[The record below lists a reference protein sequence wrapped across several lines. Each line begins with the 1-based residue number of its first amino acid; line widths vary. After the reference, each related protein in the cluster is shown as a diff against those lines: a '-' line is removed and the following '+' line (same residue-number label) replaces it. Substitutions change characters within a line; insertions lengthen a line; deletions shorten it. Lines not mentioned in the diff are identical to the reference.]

1 MLNILSMAAGAA
13 LLITSAA
20 NAQYGE
26 PIYHYQGE
34 MEAQTETGFID
45 LDWDIRI
52 LDPDQQM
59 VTFLLSSAL
68 GNVEVSGDVANF
80 QIAPQGPFNAIVIQL
95 DATRGDAPRH
105 IELTYDGVLFPEPMD
120 TDINDIS
127 PERVELSVDGFWLP
141 VDATFQGFFTAD
153 LTVDVGAPWS
163 GIANGE
169 VVPLPTGARVINTD
183 PSLDIAFTLAPSF
196 RSTHHD
202 GFSLHDLRDS
212 ADGAEVLI
220 DAATYC
226 VDYLNRLYGGADRLP
241 HINFAINRR
250 SGSAYNRRSYI
261 SLTDIADASP
271 ESMTQFVCHEL
282 SHHWSSGANFNTV
295 ENWLNESFAEYAGNM
310 AVRDHF
316 GEAVFVDRM
325 NLFVSQIDGRNLPAI
340 WTPGATDRGP
350 ELVNYRAGPVALWH
364 LETYLG
370 RPAFNRFITRY
381 MVDGIDTTPDLLA
394 MLEEISGREARDWF
408 EDRLAQAGP

>member
-1 MLNILSMAAGAA
+1 MNILSMAAGAA
-13 LLITSAA
+13 FLITAGA

-45 LDWDIRI
+45 LEWDIRI
-52 LDPDQQM
+52 LDPEQQM

-68 GNVEVSGDVANF
+68 GNVEVSGDGATV

-95 DATRGDAPRH
+95 DEARGGAPRH

-127 PERVELSVDGFWLP
+127 PDRVELSVDGFWLP
-141 VDATFQGFFTAD
+141 IDASFQGFFTAD
-153 LTVDVGAPWS
+153 LAIDVGAAWS
-163 GIANGE
+163 GIANGD
-169 VVPLPTGARVINTD
+169 VVERPTGVRVINTE

-196 RSTHHD
+196 RTTHHD
-202 GFSLHDLRDS
+202 GFSLHDLRDNN
-212 ADGAEVLI
+212 DGSDVLI
-220 DAATYC
+220 SAAAYC
-226 VDYLNRLYGGADRLP
+226 VDYLNGLYGGMDRLP
-241 HINFAINRR
+241 HINFTINRR

-261 SLTDIADASP
+261 SLTDISDTEA
-271 ESMTQFVCHEL
+271 ETMTQFLCHEL
-282 SHHWSSGANFNTV
+282 SHHWSFGANFNTV
-295 ENWLNESFAEYAGNM
+295 ENWLNESFAEYIGNM
-310 AVRDHF
+310 AVREHF
-316 GEAVFVDRM
+316 GEAVFLDRM
-325 NLFVSQIDGRNLPAI
+325 NLFASQIEGQALPAI
-340 WTPGATDRGP
+340 WVPGATDRGP
-350 ELVNYRAGPVALWH
+350 YLVNYRAGPVALWE

-408 EDRLAQAGP
+408 EDRLAQTGH

>member
-1 MLNILSMAAGAA
+1 MKLFSMAASAA
-13 LLITSAA
+13 LLIAAGA

-34 MEAQTETGFID
+34 MAAQTETGFVD
-45 LDWDIRI
+45 LDWHIEI

-59 VTFLLSSAL
+59 VTFLLSSHL

-95 DATRGDAPRH
+95 DAAGDGPRH
-105 IELTYDGVLFPEPMD
+105 IEMAYDGVLFPEPLEN
-120 TDINDIS
+120 DINDIS
-127 PERVELSVDGFWLP
+127 AERVELSVDGFWLP

-169 VVPLPTGARVINTD
+169 VMPLPTGVRVINTD

-196 RSTHHD
+196 RTTHHD
-202 GFSLHDLRDS
+202 GFSLHDLRTFD
-212 ADGAEVLI
+212 DGSDVLI
-220 DAATYC
+220 DAATFC
-226 VDYLNRLYGGADRLP
+226 VDYLNGLYGETDPLP
-241 HINFAINRR
+241 HINFTINNR

-261 SLTDIADASP
+261 SLTDISDAAP
-271 ESMTQFVCHEL
+271 ETMTQFVCHEL
-282 SHHWSSGANFNTV
+282 SHHWSFGANFNTV

-310 AVRDHF
+310 AVREQF
-316 GEAVFVDRM
+316 GEAVFIDRM
-325 NLFVSQIDGRNLPAI
+325 NLFVSQIEDQNLPAI

-370 RPAFNRFITRY
+370 RPIFARFITRY

-394 MLEEISGREARDWF
+394 MLEEVAGTDARIWF
-408 EDRLAQAGP
+408 EAKLAQTAS